1 MKINNYQIKDF
12 QTQNQQTLDINL
24 VYATYGELNKNKDNA
39 ILVVTSYSATH
50 EDAEDLFAKSDLLD
64 LSDHCVI
71 VINMLSNSTSSSPS
85 NTPAP
90 FDGPRFPLMTVNDN
104 VRAQHQ
110 LITKELGIDRLKLVM
125 GFSMGGL
132 QTFEWGAQHSDMVEA
147 ILPICGAA
155 KVSNHNWMFL
165 EGVKSAL
172 LADPKF
178 KNGDYE
184 SRPEVGMQAFA
195 TVYGGWAF
203 SQAFFREE
211 LYKELGMEKTEDVIG
226 FMKDYFYRREANDLL
241 GMLATWQS
249 ADISR
254 NERFDGDFDKA
265 LQSISARAIVMPGKT
280 DLYFRV
286 TDSEYE
292 VSKMPNAELRV
303 IDSKMGHVAGSGMD
317 PVGKAEIDQAI
328 IDLIG
333 N

>member
-1 MKINNYQIKDF
+1 MQVSNYPIKDF

-24 VYATYGELNKNKDNA
+24 VYAKYGELSSNRDNV

-50 EDAEDLFAKSDLLD
+50 QDAEDLFAKSDLLD
-64 LSDHCVI
+64 LTDHCVI

-90 FDGPRFPLMTVNDN
+90 FDGPRFPLMTVHDN

-110 LITKELGIDRLKLVM
+110 LITEELGIERLKLVM

-132 QTFEWGAQHSDMVEA
+132 QTFEWGAQHSDMVDA
-147 ILPICGAA
+147 ILPICGSAR
-155 KVSNHNWMFL
+155 VSQHNWMFL

-172 LADPKF
+172 LADPNF
-178 KNGDYE
+178 KNGDYD
-184 SRPEVGMQAFA
+184 SRPESGMHAFA
-195 TVYGGWAF
+195 TVYAGWVF

-211 LYKELGMEKTEDVIG
+211 LYRDLGMEKAEDAIG

-241 GMLATWQS
+241 GMLATWQA
-249 ADISR
+249 ADISS
-254 NERFDGDFDKA
+254 NSRFEGNFDKA
-265 LQSISARAIVMPGKT
+265 LQAISARAIVMPSKT

-292 VSKMPNAELRV
+292 VSIMPNAELRV
-303 IDSKMGHVAGSGMD
+303 IDSKLGHVAGGGMD
-317 PVGKAEIDQAI
+317 PIGKDEIDRAI
-328 IDLIG
+328 VDLLA

>member
-1 MKINNYQIKDF
+1 M
-12 QTQNQQTLDINL
+12 
-24 VYATYGELNKNKDNA
+24 
-39 ILVVTSYSATH
+39 SA
-50 EDAEDLFAKSDLLD
+50 F
-64 LSDHCVI
+64 
-71 VINMLSNSTSSSPS
+71 
-85 NTPAP
+85 
-90 FDGPRFPLMTVNDN
+90 
-104 VRAQHQ
+104 
-110 LITKELGIDRLKLVM
+110 
-125 GFSMGGL
+125 
-132 QTFEWGAQHSDMVEA
+132 
-147 ILPICGAA
+147 
-155 KVSNHNWMFL
+155 
-165 EGVKSAL
+165 AL
-172 LADPKF
+172 L
-178 KNGDYE
+178 GTL
-184 SRPEVGMQAFA
+184 RPEVGMQAFA

-249 ADISR
+249 ADISS
-254 NERFDGDFDKA
+254 NNRFDGDFDKA

-303 IDSKMGHVAGSGMD
+303 IDSKMGHVAGSGID
-317 PVGKAEIDQAI
+317 PVGKAEIDRAI